1 MRKLRLLAACAVC
14 LIALTG
20 CNVAA
25 TVTNIIDKCG
35 PQNTITDC
43 FNSLDTTKAAIVPR
57 FQGDTIGK

>member
-35 PQNTITDC
+35 PQSTIADC
-43 FNSLDTTKAAIVPR
+43 FTSLTASTKEAR
-57 FQGDTIGK
+57 YLGDTVGR